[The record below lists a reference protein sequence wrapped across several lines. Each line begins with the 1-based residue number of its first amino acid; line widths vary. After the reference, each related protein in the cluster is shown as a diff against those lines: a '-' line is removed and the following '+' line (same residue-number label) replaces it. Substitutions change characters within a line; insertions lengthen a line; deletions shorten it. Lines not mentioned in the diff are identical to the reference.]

1 MKRTPL
7 QRHNRA
13 MNLCNKTY
21 RQWQLSE
28 AGASVARRKHRQYN
42 RLLTYLDALE
52 EAYPVFK
59 DDCAML
65 FSTF

>member
-28 AGASVARRKHRQYN
+28 AGASVTRCKHRQYN
-42 RLLTYLDALE
+42 RLLTYLNKLEDAYL
-52 EAYPVFK
+52 AP
-59 DDCAML
+59 L
-65 FSTF
+65 

>member
-21 RQWQLSE
+21 RQWQLGE
-28 AGASVARRKHRQYN
+28 AGAPVTRRKHRQYN
-42 RLLTYLDALE
+42 RLLTYLNKLEDADRKN
-52 EAYPVFK
+52 VV
-59 DDCAML
+59 
-65 FSTF
+65 